1 MDLEALLSKLGL
13 RELYPT
19 QREVVERGLVS
30 EGNFVLAAPTASGKT
45 LAAEMVMYEEL
56 EKGGKVLY
64 LVPLRS
70 IAYEKYEEFA
80 GLFDRWNVRVSTGD
94 YDSSEEPL
102 GRSDVI
108 VMTYEKFDS
117 VQRHRGSWLNFVSL
131 LVLDEVHYIGD
142 PKRGPTLEMAVSK
155 FIHENE
161 FCRRIALSAT
171 ITNLSEIAEW
181 LSAIPVRVDW
191 RPVPLRVGVYAG
203 GKLIYSNGSSDALK
217 DDGIFP
223 LLRRCLEDG
232 GQVLIFYNKRSDAV
246 SWAEKIA
253 SNLEVEGAPRDEV
266 FGEISISSYGS
277 SKLLDRLSNVIERGV
292 GFHHAGL
299 PFELRK
305 AVETAFKKGVIKVLT
320 ATPTLA
326 AGVNLP
332 ARTVIISSHMRYN
345 PKLGRMTPI
354 SIMEFWQMAGRAGR
368 PKYDPYGEA
377 YIVVRSPSEAK
388 RVFDDYVRSEP
399 EPIQSQLYER
409 SLLRNHLLALV
420 ASKEGISSV
429 GILEVFR
436 RTLFY
441 SQGGG
446 GFLERAVPY
455 LLESLKEEGFLQ
467 EVGGHYR
474 ATPLGKRVSE
484 LYIDTYSAHMM
495 VDSLEELSKRIRE
508 PEDLELPVL
517 HFICMLPDMPRIYG
531 GRRSGFIERALEE
544 LDPLIP
550 LEESPLSSYSELL
563 QVSRGALSLMM
574 WISGISDGEIEEKLG
589 VEPGDLRSLAENGEW
604 LCYSFSEITKLLG
617 ERSVSEWLKTLYL
630 RIKHGVPEELLP
642 LVTLRGVGRFRA
654 KHLYEAGYRT
664 VKDIA
669 DAEPR
674 DLERIQG
681 IGRQLSKD
689 LVEQARSLVY
699 VGSSGR
705 E

>member
-1 MDLEALLSKLGL
+1 MDLEVLLSRLRV

-19 QREVVERGLVS
+19 QQEVIRRGLVS

-45 LAAEMVMYEEL
+45 LAAEIVMYEEL

-70 IAYEKYEEFA
+70 IAYEKYEEFSE
-80 GLFDRWNVRVSTGD
+80 LFDRWSVRVSTGD
-94 YDSSEEPL
+94 YDSSDEPL
-102 GRSDVI
+102 GRNDVI

-117 VQRHRGSWLNFVSL
+117 VQRHRSSWLGHVSL
-131 LVLDEVHYIGD
+131 LVLDEVHYVGD
-142 PKRGPTLEMAVSK
+142 PSRGPTLEMAISK
-155 FIHENE
+155 FTYENE

-171 ITNLSEIAEW
+171 ITNLNEVADW
-181 LSAIPVRVDW
+181 LSAIPIRVDW
-191 RPVPLRVGVYAG
+191 RPVPLKVGIYAG
-203 GKLIYSNGSSDALK
+203 GKLVYS
-217 DDGIFP
+217 DGTSEGLEGDGLFP
-223 LLRRCLEDG
+223 LLKRCLESG
-232 GQVLIFYNKRSDAV
+232 GQALIFYNKRSDAV

-253 SNLEVEGAPRDEV
+253 SNLKIEGAPREEV
-266 FGEISISSYGS
+266 FEGVNMPSYGS
-277 SKLLDRLSNVIERGV
+277 SKLLERLSGVVERGV

-305 AVETAFKKGVIKVLT
+305 AVENAFRRGLIKVLT

-332 ARTVIISSHMRYN
+332 ARTVIISSYMRYN
-345 PKLGRMTPI
+345 NKLGRMSPI

-368 PKYDPYGEA
+368 PRYDPYGEA
-377 YIVVRSPSEAK
+377 YIVVRSQGEAK
-388 RVFDDYVRSEP
+388 RVLDNYVKSEP
-399 EPIQSQLYER
+399 EPVQSHLHDT

-420 ASKEGISSV
+420 ASKESISSSE
-429 GILEVFR
+429 ILDVFR

-446 GFLERAVPY
+446 RFLERTIPY

-467 EVGGHYR
+467 ELGGNYR
-474 ATPLGKRVSE
+474 ATSLGKRVSE

-495 VDSLEELSKRIRE
+495 VESLEELSRRFRRF
-508 PEDLELPVL
+508 EDLELPVL
-517 HFICMLPDMPRIYG
+517 HFICMLPDMPRVYG
-531 GRRSGFIERALEE
+531 SRRNELLERTLEE

-550 LEESPLSSYSELL
+550 LEEAPLSSYSELL
-563 QVSRGALSLMM
+563 QVVRGALSLKM
-574 WISGISDGEIEEKLG
+574 WISGLSDGEVEEKLG
-589 VEPGDLRSLAENGEW
+589 VEPGDLRSLAENAEW
-604 LCYSFSEITKLLG
+604 LCYSFSEIAKLLG
-617 ERSVSEWLKTLYL
+617 ERRVSEWLRILYL
-630 RIKHGVPEELLP
+630 RVKHGVPEELLS

-654 KHLYEAGYRT
+654 KLLYEAGYRT
-664 VKDIA
+664 VRDIA

-674 DLERIQG
+674 DLEDIPG
-681 IGRQLSKD
+681 IGRKLSKE

-699 VGSSGR
+699 VGSPDR